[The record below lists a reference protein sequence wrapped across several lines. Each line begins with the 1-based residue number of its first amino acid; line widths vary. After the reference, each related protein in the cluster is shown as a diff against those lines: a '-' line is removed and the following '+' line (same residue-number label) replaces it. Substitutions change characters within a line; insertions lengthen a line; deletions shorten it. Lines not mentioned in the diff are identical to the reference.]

1 MIAKCNPICLT
12 NNPDDP
18 LELKKIKNSKDHVK
32 FLKLFFPPNIGK
44 ARNQGG
50 NWAKNTVLIVSISA

>member
-1 MIAKCNPICLT
+1 MCLT
-12 NNPDDP
+12 NSPDDP

-32 FLKLFFPPNIGK
+32 FLKLFFPPKKGK

-50 NWAKNTVLIVSISA
+50 NWAKNTVLILSISA